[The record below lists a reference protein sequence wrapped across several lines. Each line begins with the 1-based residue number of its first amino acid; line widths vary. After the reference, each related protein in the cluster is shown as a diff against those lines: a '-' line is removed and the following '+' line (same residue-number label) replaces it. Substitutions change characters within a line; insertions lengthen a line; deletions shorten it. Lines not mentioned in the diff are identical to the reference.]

1 MISPKVVCDTNIVS
15 YLMKEH
21 TLAHVY
27 KKHLQGKLLSIAFM
41 TVGELYYGA
50 EIDGWLK
57 QKREKLNTTLKNFV
71 IIPYDHEIALCYAKI
86 ASERKRIGKPISCM
100 DAWIAACALRH
111 NMPLVTH
118 NAKHFAD
125 ITNLQVVTEYNMQ

>member
-21 TLAHVY
+21 TLAHLY

-50 EIDGWLK
+50 EIGGWLK
-57 QKREKLNTTLKNFV
+57 QKREKLNTALKNFV
-71 IIPYDHEIALCYAKI
+71 VIPYDHEIALCYAKI
-86 ASERKRIGKPISCM
+86 ASARKKLGKTIPCA

-111 NMPLVTH
+111 NIPLVTH
-118 NAKHFAD
+118 NAKHFVD
-125 ITNLQVVTEYNMQ
+125 IPYLNVITEYVEQ